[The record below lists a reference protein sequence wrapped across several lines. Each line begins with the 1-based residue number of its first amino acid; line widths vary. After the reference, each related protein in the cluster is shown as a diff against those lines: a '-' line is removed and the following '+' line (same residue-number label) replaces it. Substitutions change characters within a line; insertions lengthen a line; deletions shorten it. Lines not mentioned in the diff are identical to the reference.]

1 MSIFVLSMLVLF
13 LLCEYYF
20 LLRQFS
26 KNPIGRVYKSY
37 KNHYLDNTLYELEVF
52 YNKVHQEELVR
63 NKLPPTKGK
72 FSKILVGIDGS
83 QPSMDAAE
91 YALALAKKDNAE
103 LIAIHVLSGKLGYE
117 HTPRPLVFGL
127 PATPSSVNDIIQT
140 SKQEAERWLER
151 IKEQQQLDNENIIVK
166 LKTEVI
172 LASTPTVAAEL
183 VDYARGENV
192 DLIVVGT
199 RGRSGI
205 KKILLGSTASGIV
218 TYAHC
223 PVMIVK

>member
-1 MSIFVLSMLVLF
+1 MPRS
-13 LLCEYYF
+13 
-20 LLRQFS
+20 
-26 KNPIGRVYKSY
+26 
-37 KNHYLDNTLYELEVF
+37 
-52 YNKVHQEELVR
+52 
-63 NKLPPTKGK
+63 KGK

-117 HTPRPLVFGL
+117 HTPRPLLFGL

-151 IKEQQQLDNENIIVK
+151 IRERQHDDENIIVK

-172 LASTPTVAAEL
+172 LASTPIVAAEL
-183 VDYARGENV
+183 VDYARNENV

-218 TYAHC
+218 AYAHC

>member
-1 MSIFVLSMLVLF
+1 MA
-13 LLCEYYF
+13 
-20 LLRQFS
+20 
-26 KNPIGRVYKSY
+26 
-37 KNHYLDNTLYELEVF
+37 NTLYELEEF
-52 YNKVHQEELVR
+52 HKKVHQEELVR
-63 NKLPPTKGK
+63 NKLPHKKGK

-91 YALALAKKDNAE
+91 YALAMAKKDNAE
-103 LIAIHVLSGKLGYE
+103 LIAIYVLSAKSGYE
-117 HTPRPLVFGL
+117 HTPQPLLFGL

-140 SKQEAERWLER
+140 SKEEAQRWLDKV
-151 IKEQQQLDNENIIVK
+151 KEQQLDDENIEVK

-172 LASTPTVAAEL
+172 LASTSIVAAEL
-183 VDYARGENV
+183 VDYAQEENV

-199 RGRSGI
+199 KGRSGF
-205 KKILLGSTASGIV
+205 KRLLLGSTASGVV

>member
-1 MSIFVLSMLVLF
+1 
-13 LLCEYYF
+13 
-20 LLRQFS
+20 
-26 KNPIGRVYKSY
+26 
-37 KNHYLDNTLYELEVF
+37 
-52 YNKVHQEELVR
+52 
-63 NKLPPTKGK
+63 
-72 FSKILVGIDGS
+72 
-83 QPSMDAAE
+83 MDAAE

-117 HTPRPLVFGL
+117 HTPRPLLFGL

-151 IKEQQQLDNENIIVK
+151 IRERQHDGENIVVK

-172 LASTPTVAAEL
+172 LASTPIVAGEL
-183 VDYARGENV
+183 VDYARNENV

-205 KKILLGSTASGIV
+205 KKMLLGSTASGIV

>member
-1 MSIFVLSMLVLF
+1 
-13 LLCEYYF
+13 
-20 LLRQFS
+20 
-26 KNPIGRVYKSY
+26 
-37 KNHYLDNTLYELEVF
+37 
-52 YNKVHQEELVR
+52 
-63 NKLPPTKGK
+63 LPPTKGK

>member
-1 MSIFVLSMLVLF
+1 MA
-13 LLCEYYF
+13 
-20 LLRQFS
+20 
-26 KNPIGRVYKSY
+26 
-37 KNHYLDNTLYELEVF
+37 NTLYELEEF
-52 YNKVHQEELVR
+52 HKKVHQEELVR
-63 NKLPPTKGK
+63 NKLPHKKGK

-91 YALALAKKDNAE
+91 YALAMAKKDNAE
-103 LIAIHVLSGKLGYE
+103 LIAIHVLSAKSGYE
-117 HTPRPLVFGL
+117 HTPQPLLFGL

-140 SKQEAERWLER
+140 SKEEAQRWLE
-151 IKEQQQLDNENIIVK
+151 KVKQQQLDDENIEVR

-172 LASTPTVAAEL
+172 LASTPIVAAEL
-183 VDYARGENV
+183 VDYAQEENV

-199 RGRSGI
+199 KGRSGF
-205 KKILLGSTASGIV
+205 KRLLLGSTASGVV

>member
-1 MSIFVLSMLVLF
+1 
-13 LLCEYYF
+13 
-20 LLRQFS
+20 
-26 KNPIGRVYKSY
+26 
-37 KNHYLDNTLYELEVF
+37 
-52 YNKVHQEELVR
+52 
-63 NKLPPTKGK
+63 LPTTTGK

-83 QPSMDAAE
+83 EPSMYAAE
-91 YALALAKKDNAE
+91 YALAMAKKVNAE
-103 LIAIHVLSGKLGYE
+103 LIAVHVLSAKLGYD
-117 HTPRPLVFGL
+117 HTPRPLLFGL
-127 PATPSSVNDIIQT
+127 PATPSSLNDIIQT

-151 IKEQQQLDNENIIVK
+151 VKQQQQDDENIKVK

-172 LASTPTVAAEL
+172 LASTPMVAAEL
-183 VDYARGENV
+183 VDYARNENI

-218 TYAHC
+218 THANC

>member
-1 MSIFVLSMLVLF
+1 M
-13 LLCEYYF
+13 
-20 LLRQFS
+20 
-26 KNPIGRVYKSY
+26 
-37 KNHYLDNTLYELEVF
+37 
-52 YNKVHQEELVR
+52 
-63 NKLPPTKGK
+63 PPTKGK

-91 YALALAKKDNAE
+91 YALAMAKKDNAE
-103 LIAIHVLSGKLGYE
+103 LIAIHVLSAKLGYE
-117 HTPRPLVFGL
+117 HTPRPLLFGL

-151 IKEQQQLDNENIIVK
+151 VKEQQQHDDENIKVK

-172 LASTPTVAAEL
+172 LASTPIVASEL
-183 VDYARGENV
+183 VDYARDENV

-218 TYAHC
+218 THAHC

>member
-1 MSIFVLSMLVLF
+1 M
-13 LLCEYYF
+13 Y
-20 LLRQFS
+20 
-26 KNPIGRVYKSY
+26 
-37 KNHYLDNTLYELEVF
+37 
-52 YNKVHQEELVR
+52 
-63 NKLPPTKGK
+63 
-72 FSKILVGIDGS
+72 
-83 QPSMDAAE
+83 AAE
-91 YALALAKKDNAE
+91 YALAMAKKVNAE
-103 LIAIHVLSGKLGYE
+103 LIAVHVLSAKLGYD
-117 HTPRPLVFGL
+117 HTPRPLLFGL
-127 PATPSSVNDIIQT
+127 PATPSSLNDIIQT

-151 IKEQQQLDNENIIVK
+151 VKEQQQDDENIKVK

-172 LASTPTVAAEL
+172 LASTPIVAAEL
-183 VDYARGENV
+183 VDYARDENV

>member
-1 MSIFVLSMLVLF
+1 M
-13 LLCEYYF
+13 
-20 LLRQFS
+20 
-26 KNPIGRVYKSY
+26 
-37 KNHYLDNTLYELEVF
+37 
-52 YNKVHQEELVR
+52 
-63 NKLPPTKGK
+63 PPTKGK

-91 YALALAKKDNAE
+91 YALAMAKKDNAE

-151 IKEQQQLDNENIIVK
+151 IKEQQQLDENIKVK

-172 LASTPTVAAEL
+172 LASTPMVAAEL
-183 VDYARGENV
+183 VDYARDENV

>member
-1 MSIFVLSMLVLF
+1 M
-13 LLCEYYF
+13 
-20 LLRQFS
+20 
-26 KNPIGRVYKSY
+26 P
-37 KNHYLDNTLYELEVF
+37 T
-52 YNKVHQEELVR
+52 
-63 NKLPPTKGK
+63 TKGK

-83 QPSMDAAE
+83 EPSMYAAE
-91 YALALAKKDNAE
+91 YALAMAKKVNAE
-103 LIAIHVLSGKLGYE
+103 LIAVHVLSAKLGYD
-117 HTPRPLVFGL
+117 HTPRPLLFGL
-127 PATPSSVNDIIQT
+127 PATPSSLNDIIQT

-151 IKEQQQLDNENIIVK
+151 VKEQQQDDENIKVK

-172 LASTPTVAAEL
+172 LASTPIVAAEL
-183 VDYARGENV
+183 VDYARNENI

-218 TYAHC
+218 THANC